1 MTVGV
6 VNMSI
11 RGLKRRP
18 KGAPRWEEDF
28 ENRAFGA
35 LQEPFRGIKWGPAL
49 QQLISMK
56 VRCADG
62 FGNLILMDF
71 APLKTQIGPPVPDL
85 CHFEISSIWER
96 NTDPV
101 REKYISTSR

>member
-18 KGAPRWEEDF
+18 KGAPRWEEDR
-28 ENRAFGA
+28 EDHAFWA

-49 QQLISMK
+49 QQMISMK
-56 VRCADG
+56 GRCAHG

-71 APLKTQIGPPVPDL
+71 ASLKTRIVPPVPDL
-85 CHFEISSIWER
+85 CHFEISRIWER
-96 NTDPV
+96 NTESA